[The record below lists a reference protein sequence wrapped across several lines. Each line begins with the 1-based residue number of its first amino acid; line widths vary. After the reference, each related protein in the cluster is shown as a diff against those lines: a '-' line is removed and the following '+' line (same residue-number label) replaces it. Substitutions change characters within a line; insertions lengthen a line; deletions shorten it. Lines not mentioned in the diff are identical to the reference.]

1 MLPIIQ
7 AISESEPDQAVP
19 FLTYIRQHSSTPRE
33 DTAQYDR
40 YVLHP
45 ARKLQMRKHPNFI
58 QRQQTT
64 WKREPLQTTSGLIRS
79 ESLPGPL
86 RECTP

>member
-1 MLPIIQ
+1 MIQ
-7 AISESEPDQAVP
+7 AMTEIDPDQAIPV
-19 FLTYIRQHSSTPRE
+19 ISNVRQHSSTLCQ

-45 ARKLQMRKHPNFI
+45 ARILQMRKHPNFI

-64 WKREPLQTTSGLIRS
+64 WTWEPLQTTSGLIRS
-79 ESLPGPL
+79 ESLPGPV
-86 RECTP
+86 RENTL